1 MLTSKEFE
9 LKYDTYK
16 DTVFRIAFTYLKNQA
31 ESEDVMQEVFLK
43 LYTAAPDFEGEEHE
57 KRWLIRVTVNL
68 CKNQLKSFWRSHR
81 GEIENLEQIADQPM
95 DEVLSNRE
103 SGTGR
108 PDLTLKTAAIRK
120 GRVILLEVKLA
131 SGVADMERKC
141 DEALR
146 QIAEKRYDAPFRA
159 EGYPKVESYGIC
171 FYKKECMVKKAIG

>member
-95 DEVLSNRE
+95 DREILQEVLALPEKYKAVIYLFYVEGYKSRE
-103 SGTGR
+103 IAEILGEKDSTVKMR
-108 PDLTLKTAAIRK
+108 LKK
-120 GRVILLEVKLA
+120 GRELLRMEHRGKEVL
-131 SGVADMERKC
+131 V
-141 DEALR
+141 
-146 QIAEKRYDAPFRA
+146 
-159 EGYPKVESYGIC
+159 
-171 FYKKECMVKKAIG
+171 

>member
-16 DTVFRIAFTYLKNQA
+16 DIVFRIAFTYLKNQA

-68 CKNQLKSFWRSHR
+68 CKNQLKSFWRSHL

-95 DEVLSNRE
+95 DREILQEVLALPEKYKAVIYLFYVEGYKSRE
-103 SGTGR
+103 IAEILGEKDSTVKMR
-108 PDLTLKTAAIRK
+108 LKK
-120 GRVILLEVKLA
+120 GRELLRMEHRGKEVL
-131 SGVADMERKC
+131 V
-141 DEALR
+141 
-146 QIAEKRYDAPFRA
+146 
-159 EGYPKVESYGIC
+159 
-171 FYKKECMVKKAIG
+171 